1 MPYYEYSKSVKD
13 VEYYEILEMLMERW
27 EFEIVEFKEAKGGYD
42 TDKIGRYFS
51 AISNEANLRQQ
62 QYGWLIFGVGEQNKT
77 KQVVGTSFKKG
88 DKSLLERFKYEISKD
103 TANGMTF
110 YDIIEIFPIV
120 NGKEYRVLMFKRHHF
135 RRKANHPCIFL
146 QQRIYAPVNLFKIP
160 GHPTEQIPKQ
170 KNKNKYYCRGKKDFL
185 ITSEII
191 MIDIES
197 LFVLYPDKI
206 FQ

>member
-1 MPYYEYSKSVKD
+1 MSYFEYKKSGED

-62 QYGWLIFGVGEQNKT
+62 QYGWLIFGIGEQNKT
-77 KQVVGTSFKKG
+77 KQVVGSSFKKG
-88 DKSLLERFKYEISKD
+88 DKSLLERFKYEISQN

-120 NGKEYRVLMFKRHHF
+120 NDKEFRVLMFK
-135 RRKANHPCIFL
+135 
-146 QQRIYAPVNLFKIP
+146 IP
-160 GHPTEQIPKQ
+160 AAAT
-170 KNKNKYYCRGKKDFL
+170 D
-185 ITSEII
+185 
-191 MIDIES
+191 
-197 LFVLYPDKI
+197 V
-206 FQ
+206 